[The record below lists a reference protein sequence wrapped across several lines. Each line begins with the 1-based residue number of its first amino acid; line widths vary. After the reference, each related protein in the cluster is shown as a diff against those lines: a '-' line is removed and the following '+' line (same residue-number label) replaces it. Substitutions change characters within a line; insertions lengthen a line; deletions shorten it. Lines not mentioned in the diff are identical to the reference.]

1 MIISAMVIGALLD
14 SINDIYTSFP
24 IAKTRPIKGLIQVV
38 KIAVYIIM
46 GIAVVANFMGKD
58 PFILLGSIGALTA
71 LLSLIFKDPILGFV
85 AGIQLTGNNML
96 MIGDWIEVPKYGA
109 DGIVTELT
117 MTTVK
122 VQNFDKTIVNI
133 PAYALISDSFKNWR
147 GMSEAGGR
155 RIKRSVNID
164 INTVRFCTPEMIEKY
179 KRIGLLREYIE
190 KKEAD
195 IARYNTEHNVDTSL
209 IINGRRLTNL
219 GTFRAYIENY
229 LNTNPN
235 IHRSLTRMV
244 RQLMPTEHG
253 VALEIYAFTTT
264 TKWIEYEA
272 IQADIFDHII
282 AAAPEFDLRIYQQPS
297 GNDLRSLST
306 PGRM

>member
-1 MIISAMVIGALLD
+1 
-14 SINDIYTSFP
+14 
-24 IAKTRPIKGLIQVV
+24 
-38 KIAVYIIM
+38 
-46 GIAVVANFMGKD
+46 
-58 PFILLGSIGALTA
+58 
-71 LLSLIFKDPILGFV
+71 
-85 AGIQLTGNNML
+85 

-164 INTVRFCTPEMIEKY
+164 INTVRFCTTEMIEKY